1 MFYGAAVR
9 WEKSKMSFAG
19 CWKLS
24 AVTGCILEI
33 GWGPFLPLLTGSRFE
48 PMQLFSRSA
57 VCKRKVVPLQSEWS
71 WDGLCPEVFRSH
83 FGASSRNLVLM
94 VSQDKL
100 V

>member
-1 MFYGAAVR
+1 
-9 WEKSKMSFAG
+9 MSFAG